1 MELLKPEHLAQAQT
15 VTDES
20 IALAA
25 QCEQVV
31 IQNEAQYTEAA
42 DILMEIKTRAK
53 AVEVTRTNITKP
65 LLAAKREIDKL
76 FKAPAQHFKK
86 AETGIKMGMLT
97 YKREM
102 EEKARR
108 LEEEARAL
116 AQKENATVTEVREA
130 LIQAT
135 TETEAPKVSGIVT
148 RKVMRFQIE
157 DESKLPREFLKP
169 DEAKIKAAVK
179 AGIAVSGVHVWQ
191 EEEISARSK

>member
-25 QCEQVV
+25 HCDQVV
-31 IQNEAQYTEAA
+31 IQNKSQYEEAA

-53 AVEVTRTNITKP
+53 AVETTRTNITKP

-86 AETGIKMGMLT
+86 AETGIKRGMLT
-97 YKREM
+97 YAREM

-116 AQKENATVTEVREA
+116 AEKKDATITEVRDA
-130 LIQAT
+130 LVQAT
-135 TETEAPKVSGIVT
+135 TETKTPKVSGIVT
-148 RKVMRFQIE
+148 RKVMRFEIE
-157 DESKLPREFLKP
+157 DANQLPREFLKP

-179 AGIAVSGVHVWQ
+179 AGIAISGVRVWQ